1 MHHLSTRALIEIK
14 LGEKSID
21 MKNDT
26 TVIDQGD
33 SEVLKI
39 PKKLKPPRKYKV
51 IYHND
56 DYTPMEF
63 VTWSLMEFYKR
74 TEIDA
79 QSITLEVHKLGC
91 AVAGVYEY
99 QIAEQ
104 KIYEVLES
112 ARVNEF
118 PLQVTGEAE

>member
-1 MHHLSTRALIEIK
+1 
-14 LGEKSID
+14 
-21 MKNDT
+21 MKENT
-26 TVIDQGD
+26 TVIDRTSSNNG
-33 SEVLKI
+33 SAPV
-39 PKKLKPPRKYKV
+39 KKTKKPKPPRKYKV

-63 VTWSLMEFYKR
+63 VTWSLIEFFHR

-79 QSITLEVHKLGC
+79 QSLTLQVHKAGS
-91 AVAGVYEY
+91 AVAGIYDY

-104 KIYEVLES
+104 KIYDVLTS
-112 ARVNEF
+112 AQENEF